1 MGDPSGD
8 FGERD
13 RIAARNVAAAAVRC
27 GVRRIVYLGGLG
39 DDRDTL
45 SHHLSSRHETGE
57 ILAAHGPQVIEL
69 RAGIVIG
76 AGSASFRM
84 LSDLVKRLPIM
95 VTPKWVDTRAQPIA
109 IDDVVSYLVSAADV
123 ESDRHHDIV
132 EVGGTDVFT
141 YRELMRRFA
150 RVRGAHVPIIV
161 PVPVLTPRLS
171 SLWCGLVTSV
181 PASIARPLIDG
192 LKNEVVV
199 RSPRARELFPQ
210 VQPMGFDDAARRAL
224 RERLEDDGRGR
235 GVKHE

>member
-1 MGDPSGD
+1 
-8 FGERD
+8 
-13 RIAARNVAAAAVRC
+13 
-27 GVRRIVYLGGLG
+27 
-39 DDRDTL
+39 
-45 SHHLSSRHETGE
+45 
-57 ILAAHGPQVIEL
+57 
-69 RAGIVIG
+69 
-76 AGSASFRM
+76 
-84 LSDLVKRLPIM
+84 
-95 VTPKWVDTRAQPIA
+95 
-109 IDDVVSYLVSAADV
+109 
-123 ESDRHHDIV
+123 
-132 EVGGTDVFT
+132 
-141 YRELMRRFA
+141 MRRFA